1 MPGTGSRDTLAE
13 GGDVCARERL
23 LRQAAE
29 LFSRKGYAAT
39 TVSEIVAAAGVTKP
53 VLYYHFESKDGLYRA
68 LLEEAV
74 GRLRPAVEA
83 SRRGDGAS
91 AAQRIRTLCTAIVDG
106 AGANL
111 STVRLMRALHY
122 APPQDAPEIDL
133 WEFPLTITAT
143 LERIVREGVRSGEF
157 SPIPPGDLVWAVLGL
172 VNVYVDSNLLQP
184 DIALS
189 RDGFRSALDL
199 VLAGAAARRTHQGG
213 RRRP

>member
-1 MPGTGSRDTLAE
+1 MTGNARRGGGSE
-13 GGDVCARERL
+13 GCDVCARERL
-23 LRQAAE
+23 LREAAE

-39 TVSEIVAAAGVTKP
+39 SVGEIVAAAGVTKP

-74 GRLRPAVEA
+74 GRLRPAVAA
-83 SRRGDGAS
+83 SLRGDGTS
-91 AAQRIRTLCTAIVDG
+91 AAQRIRTLCNAIVES

-157 SPIPPGDLVWAVLGL
+157 SPIPPGDLVWTILGL
-172 VNVYVDSNLLQP
+172 INVYVDSNLLQP
-184 DIALS
+184 DIAL
-189 RDGFRSALDL
+189 RLEGFRSALDL
-199 VLAGAAARRTHQGG
+199 ALAGAAARRTHQGG
-213 RRRP
+213 R